1 MTCYLMIYAALEY
14 RIRRGLTEQEHDV
27 PDMKK
32 KPTCSPTARWIFL
45 YFNGIHEYCV
55 SDSPPQVTRLN
66 PVHQTIINIPGE
78 RYVQIYS

>member
-1 MTCYLMIYAALEY
+1 MLYAALVY
-14 RIRRGLTEQEHDV
+14 RIRRGLAEQELDV

-32 KPTCSPTARWIFL
+32 KPTRSPTARWLFL
-45 YFNGIHEYCV
+45 CFNGIHEYCV

-66 PVHQTIINIPGE
+66 PVHQTIINILGE